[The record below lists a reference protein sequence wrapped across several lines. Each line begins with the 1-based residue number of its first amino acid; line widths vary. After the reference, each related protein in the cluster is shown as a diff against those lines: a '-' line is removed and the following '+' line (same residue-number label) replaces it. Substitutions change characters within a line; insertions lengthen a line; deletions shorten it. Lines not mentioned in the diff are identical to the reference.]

1 MTEIS
6 ATRMA
11 NPQKYILYQDQNL
24 LALNKPT
31 GLLTVPDRFDEKLPS
46 LKQILKD
53 EFGEIFVI
61 HRLDKDTSGLI
72 LFARNAEAHR
82 YYSGIF
88 EERKVEKTYL
98 GMVHGV
104 PAQRAGS
111 IDKPIA
117 PHFSIKGKMMV
128 YRKGKNAITHYQVLE
143 AFGLY
148 SLIEFQIE
156 TGRTHQIRVHM
167 QDLGHPIVCDGL
179 YGSKEP
185 VLLSR
190 IKKNYKLSKT
200 EDSEIPLLNRLALH
214 SRKLVFN
221 DQSGKVFILEAEPPR
236 DMLALLQQLRKVKIY
251 PTK

>member
-1 MTEIS
+1 MS
-6 ATRMA
+6 
-11 NPQKYILYQDQNL
+11 NVKKYIVYQDDDL
-24 LALNKPT
+24 VALNKPS
-31 GLLTVPDRFDEKLPS
+31 GLLSVPDRFDEQLPS
-46 LKQILKD
+46 LKKMLKD

-61 HRLDKDTSGLI
+61 HRLDRDTSGLI

-104 PAQRAGS
+104 LPQGQGT

-117 PHFSIKGKMMV
+117 PHFTVKGKMMV
-128 YRKGKNAITHYQVLE
+128 YRKGKNSITHFSVIE

-148 SLIEFQIE
+148 SLVEFRIE

-167 QDLGHPIVCDGL
+167 QDMGHPVVCDAL
-179 YGSKEP
+179 YGTEEP

-190 IKKNYKLSKT
+190 IKRNYKLSKQ
-200 EDSEIPLLNRLALH
+200 EEEERPLLNRLALH
-214 SRKLVFN
+214 SWKLGFT
-221 DQSGKVFILEAEPPR
+221 DTHGKSISLEAELPK
-236 DMLALLQQLRKVKIY
+236 DMAAVLQQLRKAKIY